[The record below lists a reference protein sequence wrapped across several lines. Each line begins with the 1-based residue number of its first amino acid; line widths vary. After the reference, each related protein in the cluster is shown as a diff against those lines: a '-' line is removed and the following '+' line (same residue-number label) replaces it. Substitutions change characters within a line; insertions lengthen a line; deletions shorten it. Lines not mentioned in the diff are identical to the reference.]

1 MLLRLV
7 SIAMVVTGLLIGFW
21 QWQVNNINN
30 EHAMEEARENAAVR
44 GVTSYSWG
52 ANSVPVED
60 RVFGMVFAF
69 LLCGVGCAGYAQSS
83 NASRSVHPR

>member
-1 MLLRLV
+1 MIV
-7 SIAMVVTGLLIGFW
+7 IGLLIGLW

-44 GVTSYSWG
+44 GVTSYSWS

-60 RVFGMVFAF
+60 RALGTAFAF
-69 LLCGVGCAGYAQSS
+69 LLCGVGCFGYAQAS
-83 NASRSVHPR
+83 NALQSVPSQ